1 MSLEPLEPGAT
12 IGILGGGQLGRF
24 LSIAAS
30 KLGFRTAIYCP
41 EDDSPAFQVASLV
54 FQRPYDDRDA
64 LEKFAK
70 ACDAVTFEFENV
82 PSAALALAREFA
94 PVRPGPRAAE
104 LTQDRIA
111 EKRFLTEIGLP
122 TAPYAVIE
130 AEGDLAAAA
139 ALLSQA
145 GAGILKR
152 AREGYDGKGQVHV
165 SSEDELRAAYARFSA
180 PSVLEGFAR
189 FDLEISVIG
198 VRSSGGQF
206 SCYDSPENNHGG
218 GILRTSTV
226 PASCSSAHL
235 RLAQEMAGQIA
246 AALDYCGVLG
256 VEFFV
261 MPEGA
266 PAPLLVNEIAPR
278 VHNSGHWTMEA
289 CAISQFE
296 NHIRAIAGWP
306 IGSVERHSDAVMT
319 NLLGED
325 ARGWRAILEKDSG
338 ASLYLYGKNGI
349 REGRKL
355 GHVTQISPRKEK
367 QNNPHRFEA

>member
-12 IGILGGGQLGRF
+12 IGIFGGGQLGRF
-24 LSIAAS
+24 LAIAAS
-30 KLGFRTAIYCP
+30 KLGFKTAIYCP
-41 EDDSPAFQVASLV
+41 DEDSPAFQVASRA
-54 FQRPYDDRDA
+54 FQRPYDDKDA
-64 LEKFAK
+64 VEEFAK
-70 ACDAVTFEFENV
+70 SCDVITFEFENV
-82 PSAALALAREFA
+82 PSATLALAQKFA

-111 EKRFLTEIGLP
+111 EKRFLTGIGLP
-122 TAPYAVIE
+122 AAPYAVIE
-130 AEGDLAAAA
+130 TERDLVAAA
-139 ALLSQA
+139 ALLREA

-152 AREGYDGKGQVHV
+152 AREGYDGKGQVRL
-165 SSEDELRAAYARFSA
+165 SSEEELRAAYASFSA

-189 FDLEISVIG
+189 FDMEISVIG
-198 VRSSGGQF
+198 VRSSGGEF
-206 SCYDSPENNHGG
+206 SCYDSPENSHGG

-226 PASCSSAHL
+226 PASCSGSHL
-235 RLAQEMAGQIA
+235 QLAQEMAGQIA

-266 PAPLLVNEIAPR
+266 PAPLLVNEVAPR

-296 NHIRAIAGWP
+296 NHVRAIADWP
-306 IGSVERHSDAVMT
+306 IGSIERHSDAVMT
-319 NLLGED
+319 NLIGED
-325 ARGWRAILEKDSG
+325 ALVWRAILEKDPG

-355 GHVTQISPRKEK
+355 GHVTQISPRIKK
-367 QNNPHRFEA
+367 